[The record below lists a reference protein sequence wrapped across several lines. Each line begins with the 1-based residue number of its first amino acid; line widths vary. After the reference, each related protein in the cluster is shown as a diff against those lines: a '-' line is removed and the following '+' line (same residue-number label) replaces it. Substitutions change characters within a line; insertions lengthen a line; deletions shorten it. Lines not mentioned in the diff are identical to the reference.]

1 MNSFKFHKTVK
12 NLDGKVARKF
22 ELSFH
27 NNNGIKKQSA
37 YMQH

>member
-1 MNSFKFHKTVK
+1 MNSSKIHKTVK
-12 NLDGKVARKF
+12 NCMEKWQEN

-27 NNNGIKKQSA
+27 NNNGIKKQST